1 MDAPPPVPPS
11 PCPDCGAPVSTAFCS
26 ACGQSTKIRRRT
38 LWLVI
43 SDFFAHSFAFD
54 GRFWRTL
61 IPLLIKPG
69 WVTEQNLK
77 ERWVSFLPPLRMYL
91 VISVVFFLMLG
102 SVLPDRTGALFMAKD
117 SEGVVTTDISEKDV
131 GLFPEGYIIT
141 DYFNE
146 RTRAKIEKLNEME
159 PAVRDYALYKAAVR
173 AIPTTLLLA
182 LPLFAIGMKIAY
194 LLRRRYFFDHF
205 VFATHFYSA
214 WLLVLGPSLV
224 INQTWLW
231 IVGHAVYLPI
241 YLFLALKRVYQ
252 QHWFLTIFK
261 MMLLGIWQMF
271 SSGILAMTVLLSAF
285 FSV

>member
-1 MDAPPPVPPS
+1 MDAPSPAPPT
-11 PCPDCGAPVSTAFCS
+11 PCLNCGTPVSTAFCS
-26 ACGQSTKIRRRT
+26 ACGQSTQVRRRT

-54 GRFWRTL
+54 GRFWSTL
-61 IPLLIKPG
+61 IPLLTKPG

-91 VISVVFFLMLG
+91 VISLVFFVMLG
-102 SVLPDRTGALFMAKD
+102 SVLPDRTGSFFKVTS
-117 SEGVVTTDISEKDV
+117 SEDVVSTEENV
-131 GLFPEGYIIT
+131 GPFPDGSIIT

-146 RTRAKIEKLNEME
+146 KTRAKIAKLNEME
-159 PAVRDYALYKAAVR
+159 PEVRDYALYKAAIR
-173 AIPTTLLLA
+173 AIPATLLLA
-182 LPLFAIGMKIAY
+182 LPLFAIGMKIVY

-224 INQTWLW
+224 LNQTWLW
-231 IVGHAVYLPI
+231 IAGHAIYLPI

-252 QHWFLTIFK
+252 QHWFVTAFK
-261 MMLLGIWQMF
+261 MVLLGFWQIF
-271 SSGILAMTVLLSAF
+271 SSVILTTAVTLTAI